1 MKDTFLLGIFLWRVF
16 KSINS
21 TRLLSNSS
29 CIVCR
34 VRLHRFVRTKAV
46 VVMVRISIY
55 STILLLLNYDRRCL
69 VQSSGGANANYSLL
83 RLSKDPTNDDSLPI
97 IINILSTNDV
107 PIGSTNSIT
116 TNSTNTVTNSPTKAV
131 TVVTHFPT
139 PTHSPSKKYIAP
151 PDDDTG
157 NDDEVKKIE
166 KDTIYI
172 GYLFLWVGITFV
184 STWTI
189 TYYRTSIFFYMG
201 NLIANTRRHGCKVLL
216 HSIFPFIGRSSRR
229 QSDTLDQIIFETD
242 DDAADP
248 LLP

>member
-1 MKDTFLLGIFLWRVF
+1 M
-16 KSINS
+16 
-21 TRLLSNSS
+21 
-29 CIVCR
+29 CR
-34 VRLHRFVRTKAV
+34 VRLHLFVRTKAV

-55 STILLLLNYDRRCL
+55 STILLLLDYDRRCL
-69 VQSSGGANANYSLL
+69 VQSSGGATANYSLL

-97 IINILSTNDV
+97 IINIISTNDV

-201 NLIANTRRHGCKVLL
+201 NVIANTRRHGCKGLL

>member
-1 MKDTFLLGIFLWRVF
+1 MGLRTLCPK
-16 KSINS
+16 
-21 TRLLSNSS
+21 RLLDRYGGMKEDFSFFHQNN
-29 CIVCR
+29 
-34 VRLHRFVRTKAV
+34 A
-46 VVMVRISIY
+46 VMVRIIAYSI
-55 STILLLLNYDRRCL
+55 ILLLLDDRRCL
-69 VQSSGGANANYSLL
+69 VIAQSNYSMLV
-83 RLSKDPTNDDSLPI
+83 LSKDPNDSSLPI
-97 IINILSTNDV
+97 TILSTNEFV
-107 PIGSTNSIT
+107 TSIT
-116 TNSTNTVTNSPTKAV
+116 TNSTNANATNVTVTNSPTKAV
-131 TVVTHFPT
+131 TGVSHFPT

-201 NLIANTRRHGCKVLL
+201 NVIANTRRHGCKGLL